1 MKEDKMFISVILG
14 LVSSL
19 SQKYSIVILLVTFAI
34 IFDVVT
40 GLLKAINK
48 GEKLS
53 SKKCIKGFWSKI
65 ALVVALFFGVFL
77 DIIIPYML
85 SFINITLP
93 FNVPFGF
100 IFGMYIILSESI
112 SIMENLFI
120 CNPKILPKWVSTLLL
135 DAKEKIDNEKGND

>member
-14 LVSSL
+14 LLSSL
-19 SQKYSIVILLVTFAI
+19 SQKYSIVILLVTLAI
-34 IFDVVT
+34 IFDVIT

-65 ALVVALFFGVFL
+65 SLVVALFFGVFL

-120 CNPKILPKWVSTLLL
+120 CNPKILPKWVATLLL

>member
-14 LVSSL
+14 LLSSL
-19 SQKYSIVILLVTFAI
+19 SQKYSIVILLVTLAI

-53 SKKCIKGFWSKI
+53 SKKCIKGFWDKI
-65 ALVVALFFGVFL
+65 SLVVALFFGVFL

>member
-14 LVSSL
+14 ILSSL
-19 SQKYSIVILLVTFAI
+19 SQKYSIVILLVTLAI

-48 GEKLS
+48 GERLS

-100 IFGMYIILSESI
+100 IFGMYIILSENI

-135 DAKEKIDNEKGND
+135 DAKEKIDNKKGND